1 MLKKLVAVIVLS
13 LAFVCHAQ
21 AQSYSVTISVSP
33 PGAAVAFCQPS
44 QVSAGGSSACN
55 VLVDSPY
62 ATIRYSGACA
72 GPLNDAGDDGCLL
85 RNINSNQSSVVY
97 IEPVS
102 YTIFVSASPTNGGV
116 ASCSPETVT
125 LGGTTTCTATPKAG
139 YTFNGWSQSCS
150 GQGSVC
156 TLSNVTSNENS
167 VASFSTIPTYEV
179 QARVN
184 VPGWGVASCSPATA
198 VASGGSSIC
207 TATANQGYGFDSWL
221 YSCAGQGN
229 VCTLSN
235 IMSFQSSYAYF
246 SPRPSYSV
254 TASASPTVGGRANCS
269 PSTVTQGGSSTCTAT
284 PKAGYT
290 FSGWSQSCSGQG
302 SVCTFNNLTGNKSS
316 VASFE
321 EIPLEAPSAPNIT
334 SVEPEDSGLVVSFN
348 VPNDGGSP
356 IRGYTATCGSAS
368 ASDDSS
374 PIIVQGLTNDQEY
387 RCSVLATNAVGNSPA
402 STPVSGTPEE
412 TVPAGLPLWLLYE
425 ASKS

>member
-1 MLKKLVAVIVLS
+1 MLEKLVAVIGLS

-62 ATIRYSGACA
+62 ATVRYSGACA
-72 GPLNDAGDDGCLL
+72 GTGNNSCIL
-85 RNINSNQSSVVY
+85 RNINSNQSSVVF
-97 IEPVS
+97 IEPPS

-116 ASCSPETVT
+116 ASCTPETVT
-125 LGGTTTCTATPKAG
+125 LGGTTTCIATPKAG
-139 YTFNGWSQSCS
+139 YTFSRWSQPCI

-156 TLSNVTSNENS
+156 TLSNVTSNENI
-167 VASFSTIPTYEV
+167 VAIFSTILAYEV

-184 VPGWGVASCSPATA
+184 VPGWGVASCSPTT
-198 VASGGSSIC
+198 VASGGSSTC
-207 TATANQGYGFDSWL
+207 TATANQGYGFDNWL

-229 VCTLSN
+229 VCTLAN
-235 IMSFQSSYAYF
+235 ITSFQSSYAYF

-269 PSTVTQGGSSTCTAT
+269 PNTVTQGGSSTCTAT

-302 SVCTFNNLTGNKSS
+302 SVCTFNNLTSNKSS

-334 SVEPEDSGLVVSFN
+334 SIEPEDSSLILRFN

-356 IRGYTATCGSAS
+356 IMGYTATCGSAS
-368 ASDDSS
+368 ASNDSS
-374 PIIVQGLTNDQEY
+374 PIIVKGLTNDQEY